1 MSQKA
6 WYISPI
12 GWLEITAHNNSL
24 TGIKKVERPKKVKND
39 NLPTILLDT
48 IGQLEEYFLGM
59 RKAFDLRLNFGDAT
73 DFHKEVWLELL
84 KIPYGKTVSYSYI
97 AEQLGK
103 PKSVRAVGQAAGA
116 NPIAIVVPCH
126 RLIGKKGDLT
136 GYFYGLDIK
145 RELLRL
151 ENPKSFGLQGSLFE
165 M

>member
-24 TGIKKVERPKKVKND
+24 TEIKKVARPQKVKNE
-39 NLPTILLDT
+39 NLPAILLDT
-48 IGQLEEYFLGM
+48 IGQLEEYFLGV
-59 RKAFDLRLNFGDAT
+59 RRSFDLRLDFGDAT
-73 DFHKEVWLELL
+73 DFHKEVWMELL
-84 KIPYGKTVSYSYI
+84 KIPYGKTVSYSHI
-97 AEQLGK
+97 AHLLDN

-116 NPIAIVVPCH
+116 NPIAIIVPCH

-136 GYFYGLDIK
+136 GYLNGLDIK

-151 ENPKSFGLQGSLFE
+151 ENPKSFGMQGELF
-165 M
+165 

>member
-1 MSQKA
+1 MSKKA

-12 GWLEITAHNNSL
+12 GWLELTAHNNAL

-39 NLPTILLDT
+39 DLPAILLDT
-48 IGQLEEYFLGM
+48 IGQLEEYFLGI
-59 RKAFDLRLNFGDAT
+59 RKGFDLRLDFGEAT
-73 DFHKEVWLELL
+73 EFYKDVWLELL

-97 AEQLGK
+97 AEQLDN

-151 ENPKSFGLQGSLFE
+151 ENPMSFGLQGELF
-165 M
+165 